1 MKESENEELGWR
13 RDQDV
18 LASGKKA
25 RVASKRCETSETE
38 RARMKKSFPR
48 FVVRIIYTGGKL
60 CFLESENP

>member
-1 MKESENEELGWR
+1 MKESENEKFGWW

-25 RVASKRCETSETE
+25 RVASKRCETTETK

-48 FVVRIIYTGGKL
+48 FVVCIIYTEGKL
-60 CFLESENP
+60 CFLESGNP